1 MGALKGKVVID
12 EMGNGDLEKEEDV
25 AEWGI
30 GRLRTRGLKKMMS
43 TVAEVFESSGPKR
56 IKTGEDTMTLA
67 KFQNEVKKKLQQK
80 KVKLKLMENEE
91 EKGKD
96 KRNKQGEKVEGSE
109 NNRGSEIGKT
119 RSLKKSMKPAIV
131 EKPKASMKKRE
142 LRLEKHRDCS
152 VGNVENMAVVDS
164 DFYDFDKDRSERS
177 FKKGQVWAVYDDDD
191 GMPRTYALVDEFIC
205 ANPFEVRVNWLDLQ
219 NNGGEKIIN
228 SGNMGVHIPCGRFKV
243 SSKTTINSIN
253 IFSHVVNCDRP
264 ARELYKVHP
273 KKGSVWALYGDAALD
288 VDKRRLAVKGK
299 ICYDIVV
306 FLTSYSEMSDLSMA
320 YLEKVDGYRTV
331 FKRQEMGSHAI
342 RFLGKDDM
350 WLISHQIPARK
361 FPRDHETPELLKDC
375 WELDPA
381 SLPSDLLTIGGI

>member
-1 MGALKGKVVID
+1 MGALKGKAVFN
-12 EMGNGDLEKEEDV
+12 ELGYGYLEKEEDV
-25 AEWGI
+25 AEWGS
-30 GRLRTRGLKKMMS
+30 GRLRTRGLKKTMS
-43 TVAEVFESSGPKR
+43 MVGEVLESSDPKR
-56 IKTGEDTMTLA
+56 IKTSEETMTLA
-67 KFQNEVKKKLQQK
+67 TFQYEVKKKLQQK
-80 KVKLKLMENEE
+80 KMKSKLMENEE
-91 EKGKD
+91 EKDKGKRR
-96 KRNKQGEKVEGSE
+96 KHGEKVESSK
-109 NNRGSEIGKT
+109 NNKSLAIGKT
-119 RSLKKSMKPAIV
+119 RSLKKSVKLAIV

-152 VGNVENMAVVDS
+152 EGNVENMAVVDS

-191 GMPRTYALVDEFIC
+191 GTPRAYALVDEFIS
-205 ANPFEVRVNWLDLQ
+205 ANPFEVRINWLDLQ

-228 SGNMGVHIPCGRFKV
+228 SGNMGVHTPSGRFKV
-243 SSKTTINSIN
+243 SWKTNINSIN
-253 IFSHVVNCDRP
+253 IFSHVVNSDRV
-264 ARELYKVHP
+264 ARELYKIHP

-288 VDKRRLAVKGK
+288 VDKRSLAVKGK

-306 FLTSYSEMSDLSMA
+306 FLSSYSEMSGLGLA

-361 FPRDHETPELLKDC
+361 FPCDDETPELLKDC